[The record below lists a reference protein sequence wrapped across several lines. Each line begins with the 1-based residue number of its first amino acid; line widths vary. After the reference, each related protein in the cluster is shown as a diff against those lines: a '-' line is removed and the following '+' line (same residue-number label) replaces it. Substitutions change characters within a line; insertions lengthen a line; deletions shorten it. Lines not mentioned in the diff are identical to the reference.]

1 MDTHAD
7 SMSGL
12 KALLTAANNRS
23 ADHPYGDF
31 FANLS
36 KKEAYLRLIDSY
48 RLRASD
54 DVTWGGGNLH
64 G

>member
-1 MDTHAD
+1 
-7 SMSGL
+7 MSGL
-12 KALLTAANNRS
+12 EALLTAASSSRS
-23 ADHPYGDF
+23 AECPHGDF
-31 FANLS
+31 FAKLS